1 MITKIFKIRVKTLP
15 IFGVSVAILLTGTL
29 IIVNMVSLQPGPHP
43 APLFGEKTLVED
55 QPTST
60 VPDFSPL
67 FYEIK
72 EALKATDYY
81 EETRRQSDQY
91 NVTLAIQR
99 FQIANNLPVTGEPSE
114 SILAQILLNHETNT
128 TATNYESDGDS
139 TTKITLAVQVNEQ
152 STVWRVQQALASL
165 GYGPLDVDGIL
176 GLQTS
181 KAIEQFELDRGLPI
195 TGEPSEVLLQEFEE
209 VGVLPILGHN

>member
-1 MITKIFKIRVKTLP
+1 MFTKIFKIRVKSLP
-15 IFGVSVAILLTGTL
+15 ILGVSVAILLTGTL

-72 EALKATDYY
+72 EALKATGYY

-114 SILAQILLNHETNT
+114 SILAQILLNHETT
-128 TATNYESDGDS
+128 TSAANYESDGDS
-139 TTKITLAVQVNEQ
+139 STKIAIAVQVNEQ

-209 VGVLPILGHN
+209 VGVLPTLGQY